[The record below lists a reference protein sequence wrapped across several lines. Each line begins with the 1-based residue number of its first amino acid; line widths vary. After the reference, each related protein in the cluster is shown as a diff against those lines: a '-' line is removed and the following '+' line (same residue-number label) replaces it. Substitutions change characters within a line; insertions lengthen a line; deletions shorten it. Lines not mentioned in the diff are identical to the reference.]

1 MSFPSFLGVSIK
13 SNFNHLDYAW
23 RNQVFQ
29 YRAICN
35 SSCITNH
42 LSNNYRRILHHLLT
56 HTETQRGE
64 ILQFHRLFGHW
75 SISLCGEKVTI
86 LWAGLRLRQI
96 WQVGAPSY
104 HYNTTGISLLN
115 LSHLIMILLLL
126 FTYLT
131 FPQILTTFSFSLIH
145 LYNIKYTRFYIL
157 FVFDLQPYLPIS
169 MNFSRMVPD
178 SMELSIILH
187 IDMEGVCHW
196 NVEDSSGVFT
206 RLSDL

>member
-56 HTETQRGE
+56 HTATQRGE
-64 ILQFHRLFGHW
+64 ILKFHRLFGHW

-145 LYNIKYTRFYIL
+145 LYNIKYNLLDFTFYL
-157 FVFDLQPYLPIS
+157 YLICSPTS
-169 MNFSRMVPD
+169 Q
-178 SMELSIILH
+178 
-187 IDMEGVCHW
+187 
-196 NVEDSSGVFT
+196 
-206 RLSDL
+206 